1 VQATE
6 RDQEDRPTGWRRER
20 PRVVVAGMGDT
31 GILVATHL
39 SRSCAVVGIGTRPA
53 LVSGQELGNRLAN
66 PEHWR
71 RNFLVPFERFRR
83 LDGVRAVHG
92 SITRVDTDDRQV
104 HVATADGRRLII
116 PYDLLVVASG
126 VSNGFWRQNHVEGL
140 DAVDDGLAAV
150 AEQIGRAGS
159 VAVVG
164 GGATGVS
171 AAANLARRHPD
182 KAIHLFH
189 GQDEPLPGYHPRVRR
204 DIVRQLTAA
213 GVQLHPGHR
222 ARVPD
227 GFVADRLTTE
237 PIEWSTGQEPFT
249 ADLVLWAIGAVR
261 PNTDFLPADLLDD
274 DGFVRVDE
282 HLRVPGHPDVLAIGD
297 VAASDPNRCSA
308 RNWGYRVVAHNVKA
322 IACGRE
328 DRLKRFQ
335 APENRWGSVLGLQD
349 DGMVVYQPN
358 GASFRVP
365 RWAVQPLLF
374 DLFTNVIMYGGLR
387 RSRSP
392 R

>member
-1 VQATE
+1 MK
-6 RDQEDRPTGWRRER
+6 DR

-39 SRSCAVVGIGTRPA
+39 SRSCDVVGIGTRPA

-71 RNFLVPFERFRR
+71 RNFLVPLERFRR
-83 LDGVRAVHG
+83 LDRVRAVHG
-92 SITRVDTDDRQV
+92 SISRVATDDRQV
-104 HVATADGRRLII
+104 HVATADDRRLIL
-116 PYDLLVVASG
+116 PYDLLVVATG
-126 VSNGFWRQNHVEGL
+126 VTNGFWRQNQVEGL
-140 DAVDDGLAAV
+140 DAVEERLDAV
-150 AEQIGRAGS
+150 AAQIGAAAS

-182 KAIHLFH
+182 KAVHLFY

-204 DIVRQLTAA
+204 DLVRTLERA
-213 GVQLHPGHR
+213 GVHLHPGHR
-222 ARVPD
+222 ALVPD
-227 GFVADRLTTE
+227 GFRTDRLTTE
-237 PIEWSTGQEPFT
+237 PIEWSTGQAPF
-249 ADLVLWAIGAVR
+249 AAELVLWAIGAVR

-282 HLRVPGHPDVLAIGD
+282 HLRVPGHPEVFAIGD
-297 VAASDPNRCSA
+297 VAASDPNRSSA

-322 IACGRE
+322 VARGRE

-349 DGMVVYQPN
+349 DGMVVHQPN
-358 GASFRVP
+358 GSSFRVP

-374 DLFTNVIMYGGLR
+374 DLWTNVIMYGGVR
-387 RSRSP
+387 RSATSR
-392 R
+392 